1 MNLEEEIGMRI
12 RGIAALA
19 ATAALVVG
27 ACSSAGTSGG
37 SPAAS
42 AAAPTPQASAA
53 ASAAGSAAASAAPSA
68 AAVGEGEGA
77 LNLVAWTGYVV
88 GGTGGEQVQGYD
100 WVTPFE
106 TETGCKVTVKV
117 GLDSGNMVQL
127 MKTGQYDG
135 VSASGDATLRLI
147 AGGDVA
153 PVDFAQIPN
162 YKDVFEGLKNQP
174 YNTVN
179 GVGYGVPHGRGA
191 NVLMYDPTVVTT
203 PPDSW
208 SVVFDANS
216 PYKGKVTAYNYA
228 IYIADAALYLMK
240 TQPALGIT
248 NPYALDKDQLA
259 AAVALLKVQR
269 GLIGKYWGT
278 AQEEIDGFANGDMAI
293 GTAWLY
299 QQNTINAAKGKQVAS
314 VTPKEGAT
322 GWSDTWMISSK
333 AAHPNCMLKWM
344 NYIISPK
351 ANADVTVFFG
361 EAPVSAPACAEAEK
375 QVGGLVRAVPCRR
388 RAVLQEHLVLEHAD
402 RDLPRRARR
411 HLHGLRRLD
420 PGVDRDHRQLA
431 TRTSRDR
438 TGRATPVRPS

>member
-1 MNLEEEIGMRI
+1 VNLEEEIGMRI

-42 AAAPTPQASAA
+42 AAAPTPAASAA

-153 PVDFAQIPN
+153 PVDFRQIPN

-203 PPDSW
+203 RP
-208 SVVFDANS
+208 
-216 PYKGKVTAYNYA
+216 TA
-228 IYIADAALYLMK
+228 
-240 TQPALGIT
+240 G
-248 NPYALDKDQLA
+248 
-259 AAVALLKVQR
+259 
-269 GLIGKYWGT
+269 
-278 AQEEIDGFANGDMAI
+278 
-293 GTAWLY
+293 AWCS
-299 QQNTINAAKGKQVAS
+299 TR
-314 VTPKEGAT
+314 TRPT
-322 GWSDTWMISSK
+322 
-333 AAHPNCMLKWM
+333 
-344 NYIISPK
+344 
-351 ANADVTVFFG
+351 
-361 EAPVSAPACAEAEK
+361 
-375 QVGGLVRAVPCRR
+375 
-388 RAVLQEHLVLEHAD
+388 
-402 RDLPRRARR
+402 RARSPR
-411 HLHGLRRLD
+411 TT
-420 PGVDRDHRQLA
+420 
-431 TRTSRDR
+431 TRSTSR
-438 TGRATPVRPS
+438 TPRCT

>member
-1 MNLEEEIGMRI
+1 MFERRHE
-12 RGIAALA
+12 RGQPGR
-19 ATAALVVG
+19 VG
-27 ACSSAGTSGG
+27 CRTDPAGQRPPRAR
-37 SPAAS
+37 PAARPR
-42 AAAPTPQASAA
+42 ARRRA
-53 ASAAGSAAASAAPSA
+53 A

-375 QVGGLVRAVPCRR
+375 QVAGWCE
-388 RAVLQEHLVLEHAD
+388 QFHAAD
-402 RDLPRRARR
+402 EQYFKNIWYWNTPTVTC
-411 HLHGLRRLD
+411 LD
-420 PGVDRDHRQLA
+420 GRGDICTDFDAWTQA
-431 TRTSRDR
+431 WTEI
-438 TGRATPVRPS
+438 TGS